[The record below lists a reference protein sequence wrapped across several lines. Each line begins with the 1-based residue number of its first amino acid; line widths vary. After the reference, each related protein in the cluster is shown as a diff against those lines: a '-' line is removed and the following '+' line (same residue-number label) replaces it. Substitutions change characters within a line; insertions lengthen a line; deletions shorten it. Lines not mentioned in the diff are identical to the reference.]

1 MPRGVALDEANPL
14 PPLVMANPS
23 GFSPLQ
29 ITKSLL
35 FRTLTH
41 RAAGFLGKPFMLY
54 NVSRKALA
62 KAGEDTSLRGMAT
75 GFVESVQR
83 LVRLVRAYAGGTYR
97 GVDKG
102 NMALVVAAILYFLS
116 PIDIIPDYIPVV
128 GLLDDI
134 TLVTWVISTLSEELD
149 RFEAYEDSNAPA
161 YTGMTYQELYEEA
174 REEGIEGRSK
184 MSKGELEEAVDG

>member
-1 MPRGVALDEANPL
+1 
-14 PPLVMANPS
+14 MANRS

-62 KAGEDTSLRGMAT
+62 KAGEDTSLKGMAT
-75 GFVESVQR
+75 GLVESVQR
-83 LVRLVRAYAGGTYR
+83 LVRLVKAYAGGTYR
-97 GVDKG
+97 GVDKS
-102 NMALVVAAILYFLS
+102 NMVLVVAAILYFLS

-134 TLVTWVISTLSEELD
+134 TLITWIITTLGEELD
-149 RFEAYEDSNAPA
+149 RFEAYEDSHAPA
-161 YTGMTYQELYEEA
+161 FTGMTYQELYEEA
-174 REEGIEGRSK
+174 KSRDLPGRSG
-184 MSKGELEEAVDG
+184 MSKQELAAALGAA